1 MYSTTKARLAQIL
14 VWLFWFLA
22 LLTLAWAYDLPVE
35 GANTSLYL
43 SQVPAR
49 SPALDGPGLL
59 SGIVTHDPRQ
69 GPLFPWQPRWRWRKS
84 ALQRYRAARR
94 AYLRALWAARLARLL
109 LRGAWTMAALVD
121 LFTRAQLRRHLGALP
136 VLYALLEILQV
147 RQIINRHVPTAAQVD
162 HGTVALVLILNRL
175 SAPRPLYQV
184 ADWLAQTVLVYT
196 LGIPAEKFNDDRLGR
211 SLEAIAPHAEAIWQD
226 VVHRALLRFDLD
238 VRFLF
243 YDLTAFVV
251 HGEYE
256 RSELADFGFAH
267 NTPMNKRK
275 IKAGLTILGDGDI
288 PLDYAPWSGRTADTA
303 TVQTSMERLSRLLAR
318 YGYPIETVLLV
329 GDRANLND
337 ELALAYD
344 ARHIKYLAGLE
355 ARRKEHRA
363 LLTAYPDAYFYRH
376 PLDQAGY
383 WGIPCPV
390 VFKHQGKQV
399 VHRGLV
405 VLSGPMRRA
414 RRRTR
419 ATQLRSLRR
428 ELQEVREKIGRPRY
442 RTTKQVQQRAETCC
456 RRSPVGKLMRVWTT
470 EENGQVG
477 LHWAI
482 NREAL
487 LTEMRKDGRYLLV
500 TNDPDLTPTQM
511 LALYRRKDG
520 VEKRILVC
528 KQDLKVSP
536 IYLHKDERIQGML
549 LIHMLALL
557 TYSLLER
564 QMRLHGLEI
573 TLRRLIARLE
583 DLTVIE
589 TCCWD
594 GSVLRRLT
602 PLDEE
607 QARLLVALADILNQ
621 LRWLRLRPTLSP
633 GQPRGI
639 NIPQGQE
646 RWLLP
651 AMSAREIPLLLPAA

>member
-1 MYSTTKARLAQIL
+1 MKTTTKSRRWQVL
-14 VWLFWFLA
+14 VWLLWFLA
-22 LLTLAWAYDLPVE
+22 LLASLWSSPV
-35 GANTSLYL
+35 SWP
-43 SQVPAR
+43 QVQ
-49 SPALDGPGLL
+49 SPAISPEA
-59 SGIVTHDPRQ
+59 SGVSVLVGVVTHDPGQ
-69 GPLFPWQPRWRWRKS
+69 GSLFPWWPRWHWRKR
-84 ALQRYRAARR
+84 ALARYRAWQRGVRR
-94 AYLRALWAARLARLL
+94 ARWAARLARLAL
-109 LRGAWTMAALVD
+109 SGTVTMATIVD
-121 LFTRAQLRRHLGALP
+121 WFTRAQLRRHLGALP

-147 RQIINRHVPTAAQVD
+147 RHIINRHVPTAAQVD

-175 SAPRPLYQV
+175 SAPRPLYHI
-184 ADWLAQTVLVYT
+184 ADWLARTVLIYV
-196 LGIPAEKFNDDRLGR
+196 LGVPAEKFNDDRLGR
-211 SLEAIAPHAEAIWQD
+211 TLEAIAPHAEAIWHD
-226 VVHRALLRFDLD
+226 VVHIALLRFDLD

-251 HGEYE
+251 HGEYAQ
-256 RSELADFGFAH
+256 SDLADFGFAH

-275 IKAGLTILGDGDI
+275 IKTGLTTLGDGDV

-303 TVQTSMERLSRLLAR
+303 TVQTNMERLNRLLTR

-337 ELALAYD
+337 EMALAYD
-344 ARHIKYLAGLE
+344 ARQIKYLAGLE
-355 ARRKEHRA
+355 ARKNEHRA

-376 PLDQAGY
+376 PLGEFGY
-383 WGIPCPV
+383 WGVPCQV

-405 VLSGPMRRA
+405 VLSGPMHRA

-419 ATQLRSLRR
+419 ATQLRSLRQ

-442 RTTKQVQQRAETCC
+442 RTAKQVQQRAETRC
-456 RRSPVGKLMRVWTT
+456 RRSPVGRLMQVWTT
-470 EENGQVG
+470 EENRQVS

-487 LTEMRKDGRYLLV
+487 LAEMRRDGRYLLV
-500 TNDPDLTPTQM
+500 TNDPNLTPSRM

-564 QMRLHGLEI
+564 QMRRRGLEM

-589 TCCWD
+589 TYCWD

-602 PLDEE
+602 PVDEE
-607 QARLLVALADILNQ
+607 QARLLVALAETLSQ
-621 LRWLRLRPTLSP
+621 LRWPRLCPTLSP
-633 GQPRGI
+633 GRERG
-639 NIPQGQE
+639 P
-646 RWLLP
+646 LP
-651 AMSAREIPLLLPAA
+651 AMPSEEMPLLLPAA

>member
-1 MYSTTKARLAQIL
+1 MAT
-14 VWLFWFLA
+14 VVDWL
-22 LLTLAWAYDLPVE
+22 
-35 GANTSLYL
+35 
-43 SQVPAR
+43 
-49 SPALDGPGLL
+49 
-59 SGIVTHDPRQ
+59 
-69 GPLFPWQPRWRWRKS
+69 
-84 ALQRYRAARR
+84 
-94 AYLRALWAARLARLL
+94 
-109 LRGAWTMAALVD
+109 
-121 LFTRAQLRRHLGALP
+121 TRAQLRRHLGALP

-147 RQIINRHVPTAAQVD
+147 RHIINRHVPTAAQVD

-175 SAPRPLYQV
+175 SAPRPLYQI
-184 ADWLAQTVLVYT
+184 ADWLARTVLVYV
-196 LGIPAEKFNDDRLGR
+196 LGVPAKKFNDDRLGR
-211 SLEAIAPHAEAIWQD
+211 TLEAIAPHAEAIWQD
-226 VVHRALLRFDLD
+226 VVHIALLRFDLD

-251 HGEYE
+251 HGEYAQ
-256 RSELADFGFAH
+256 SNLADFGFAH

-275 IKAGLTILGDGDI
+275 IKTGLTTLGDGDVL
-288 PLDYAPWSGRTADTA
+288 LDYAPWSGRTADTA
-303 TVQTSMERLSRLLAR
+303 TVQTNMERLNRLLAH
-318 YGYPIETVLLV
+318 YGYPIEAVLLV

-337 ELALAYD
+337 EMALAYD
-344 ARHIKYLAGLE
+344 ARQIKYLAGLE
-355 ARRKEHRA
+355 ARKKEHRA
-363 LLTAYPDAYFYRH
+363 LLIAYPDAYFYRH
-376 PLDQAGY
+376 PLGEPGY
-383 WGIPCPV
+383 WGVSCPV

-419 ATQLRSLRR
+419 ATQLRALRQ

-442 RTTKQVQQRAETCC
+442 RTAKQVQQRAETRC
-456 RRSPVGKLMRVWTT
+456 RRSPVGRLMQVWTT
-470 EENGQVG
+470 EENGQVY

-487 LTEMRKDGRYLLV
+487 LSEMRKDGRYLLV
-500 TNDPDLTPTQM
+500 TNDPSLTPSRM
-511 LALYRRKDG
+511 LALYRQKDG

-549 LIHMLALL
+549 LVHKLALL

-564 QMRLHGLEI
+564 QMRRHGLEM

-589 TCCWD
+589 TYCWD

-602 PLDEE
+602 PVDEE
-607 QARLLVALADILNQ
+607 QARLLVALAEILNQ
-621 LRWLRLRPTLSP
+621 LRWPRLRPTLP
-633 GQPRGI
+633 LAE
-639 NIPQGQE
+639 E

-651 AMSAREIPLLLPAA
+651 DASPGERPLLLPAA

>member
-1 MYSTTKARLAQIL
+1 MKTTTKSRRWQVL
-14 VWLFWFLA
+14 VWLLWFLA
-22 LLTLAWAYDLPVE
+22 LLAWLWSSPLSWPQVQAPMISPEAGGVSVLAGVVTYDP
-35 GANTSLYL
+35 
-43 SQVPAR
+43 
-49 SPALDGPGLL
+49 
-59 SGIVTHDPRQ
+59 HQ
-69 GPLFPWQPRWRWRKS
+69 GPLFPWWPRWRWRKW
-84 ALQRYRAARR
+84 ALARYRAWQRR
-94 AYLRALWAARLARLL
+94 VRRVRWAARWAKLALS
-109 LRGAWTMAALVD
+109 GTMTMATVVD
-121 LFTRAQLRRHLGALP
+121 WLTRAQLRRHLGALP
-136 VLYALLEILQV
+136 ALYALLEILQV
-147 RQIINRHVPTAAQVD
+147 RPIINRHVPTAAQVD

-175 SAPRPLYQV
+175 SAPRPLYQI
-184 ADWLAQTVLVYT
+184 ADWLARTVLVYT
-196 LGIPAEKFNDDRLGR
+196 LGVPAQKFNDDRLGR
-211 SLEAIAPHAEAIWQD
+211 TLEAIAPHAEAIWQD
-226 VVHRALLRFDLD
+226 VVHIALLRFDLD

-251 HGEYE
+251 HGEYAQ
-256 RSELADFGFAH
+256 SDLADFGFAH

-275 IKAGLTILGDGDI
+275 IKVGLTTLGDGDV

-303 TVQTSMERLSRLLAR
+303 TVQTNMERLNRLLTR

-337 ELALAYD
+337 EMALAYD
-344 ARHIKYLAGLE
+344 ARQIKYLAGLE
-355 ARRKEHRA
+355 ARRKEHRV

-376 PLDQAGY
+376 PLGEPGY
-383 WGIPCPV
+383 WGVPCPV

-419 ATQLRSLRR
+419 ATQLRSLRQ
-428 ELQEVREKIGRPRY
+428 ELHEVQEKMGRPQY
-442 RTTKQVQQRAETCC
+442 RSAKQVQQRAETRC
-456 RRSPVGKLMRVWTT
+456 RRSPVGRLMQVWTT
-470 EENGQVG
+470 AENGQVS

-482 NREAL
+482 HQQAL
-487 LTEMRKDGRYLLV
+487 LTEMRRDGRYLLV
-500 TNDPDLTPTQM
+500 TNDPNLTPSRM
-511 LALYRRKDG
+511 LTLYRRKDG

-564 QMRLHGLEI
+564 QMRRHGLEM

-589 TCCWD
+589 TYCWD

-602 PLDEE
+602 PVDEE
-607 QARLLVALADILNQ
+607 QGRLLVALAEILNQ
-621 LRWLRLRPTLSP
+621 LRWPRRRPTLSP
-633 GQPRGI
+633 T
-639 NIPQGQE
+639 QE
-646 RWLLP
+646 RCLLP
-651 AMSAREIPLLLPAA
+651 GTSFGEPLLLLPAV

>member
-1 MYSTTKARLAQIL
+1 MNTTTKSRSWQVL
-14 VWLFWFLA
+14 VWLLWFLA
-22 LLTLAWAYDLPVE
+22 LLA
-35 GANTSLYL
+35 SLW
-43 SQVPAR
+43 S
-49 SPALDGPGLL
+49 SPAFWPQVQAPVISPEAGGVPVLAGV
-59 SGIVTHDPRQ
+59 VTHDPQQ
-69 GPLFPWQPRWRWRKS
+69 GSLFPWWPRRRWRKW
-84 ALQRYRAARR
+84 ALARYRAWQRRMRR
-94 AYLRALWAARLARLL
+94 ARWAARLARLVL
-109 LRGAWTMAALVD
+109 TGAVTMATVVD
-121 LFTRAQLRRHLGALP
+121 WLTRAQLRRHLGALP

-184 ADWLAQTVLVYT
+184 ADWLARTVLVYT

-211 SLEAIAPHAEAIWQD
+211 TLEAIAPYAEAIWQD
-226 VVHRALLRFDLD
+226 VVHVALLRFDLD

-251 HGEYE
+251 HGEYTQ
-256 RSELADFGFAH
+256 SELADFGFAH

-275 IKAGLTILGDGDI
+275 IKVGLTTLGDGDV

-303 TVQTSMERLSRLLAR
+303 TVQTNMERLNRLLAR

-329 GDRANLND
+329 GDRANVND
-337 ELALAYD
+337 ELAIAYD
-344 ARHIKYLAGLE
+344 AHQIRYLAGLE
-355 ARRKEHRA
+355 ARKKEHRA
-363 LLTAYPDAYFYRH
+363 LLTAYPDAYFYHH
-376 PLDQAGY
+376 PLGEDGY
-383 WGIPCPV
+383 WGMPCQV
-390 VFKHQGKQV
+390 VFQHQGKRV

-405 VLSGPMRRA
+405 VLSGPMCRA

-419 ATQLRSLRR
+419 AAQLRALRQ

-442 RTTKQVQQRAETCC
+442 RTAKQVQQRAETRC
-456 RRSPVGKLMRVWTT
+456 RRSPVGRLMQVWTT
-470 EENGQVG
+470 EENGQVS

-482 NREAL
+482 DREAL
-487 LTEMRKDGRYLLV
+487 LAEMRKDGRYLLV

-511 LALYRRKDG
+511 LTLYRRKDG
-520 VEKRILVC
+520 VEKRIRVC
-528 KQDLKVSP
+528 KQDLRVSP

-549 LIHMLALL
+549 LVHLLALL

-564 QMRLHGLEI
+564 QMRRRGLEM

-589 TCCWD
+589 TYCWD

-602 PLDEE
+602 PVDEE
-607 QARLLVALADILNQ
+607 QTCLLVALAEILNQ
-621 LRWLRLRPTLSP
+621 LRWPRLGPTLSP
-633 GQPRGI
+633 V
-639 NIPQGQE
+639 QE

-651 AMSAREIPLLLPAA
+651 SESLGEVALLLPGA

>member
-22 LLTLAWAYDLPVE
+22 LLTLAWAYDLPVG
-35 GANTSLYL
+35 GANITLCL
-43 SQVPAR
+43 SQAPAR

-59 SGIVTHDPRQ
+59 SGIVTHDPWQ
-69 GPLFPWQPRWRWRKS
+69 GPLFPWQPRWRWRKL

-94 AYLRALWAARLARLL
+94 AYRRALWAARLARLAL
-109 LRGAWTMAALVD
+109 TGAITMATVVD
-121 LFTRAQLRRHLGALP
+121 WLTHAQLHRHLGALP

-211 SLEAIAPHAEAIWQD
+211 SLEAIAPYAEAIWQD

-251 HGEYE
+251 HGEYAQ
-256 RSELADFGFAH
+256 SELADFGFAH

-275 IKAGLTILGDGDI
+275 IKAGLTTLGDGDI
-288 PLDYAPWSGRTADTA
+288 PLDYALWSGRTADTA
-303 TVQTSMERLSRLLAR
+303 TVQTNMERLSRLLAR

-344 ARHIKYLAGLE
+344 AHQIKYLAGLE
-355 ARRKEHRA
+355 ARKKEHRA
-363 LLTAYPDAYFYRH
+363 LLTAYPDAYFYRY
-376 PLDQAGY
+376 PLGEPGY
-383 WGIPCPV
+383 WGVPCPV

-419 ATQLRSLRR
+419 ATQLRALRR
-428 ELQEVREKIGRPRY
+428 QLQKVQEKIGRPRY
-442 RTTKQVQQRAETCC
+442 RTAKQVQQRAETRC
-456 RRSPVGKLMRVWTT
+456 RRSPVGRLMQVWTT
-470 EENGQVG
+470 EENGQVS

-487 LTEMRKDGRYLLV
+487 LAEMRKDGRYLLV
-500 TNDPDLTPTQM
+500 TNDPNLTPTQM
-511 LALYRRKDG
+511 LALYRQKDG

-564 QMRLHGLEI
+564 QMRRHGLEM
-573 TLRRLIARLE
+573 TLRRLITRLE

-589 TCCWD
+589 TYCWD
-594 GSVLRRLT
+594 GSVSRRLT
-602 PLDEE
+602 PVDEE
-607 QARLLVALADILNQ
+607 QACLLAALAEILSQ
-621 LRWLRLRPTLSP
+621 LRWPRLRPTLSP
-633 GQPRGI
+633 GQ
-639 NIPQGQE
+639 E

-651 AMSAREIPLLLPAA
+651 AMPPEETPLLLPAA

>member
-1 MYSTTKARLAQIL
+1 MKTTTKSRRWQVL
-14 VWLFWFLA
+14 VWLLWFLA
-22 LLTLAWAYDLPVE
+22 LLA
-35 GANTSLYL
+35 SLWSSPL
-43 SQVPAR
+43 SWPQVQASAI
-49 SPALDGPGLL
+49 SPEA
-59 SGIVTHDPRQ
+59 SGVSVLVGVVTHDPHQ
-69 GPLFPWQPRWRWRKS
+69 GSLFPWWPRWRWRKR
-84 ALQRYRAARR
+84 ALARYRAWQREVRR
-94 AYLRALWAARLARLL
+94 ACWAARLARLVL
-109 LRGAWTMAALVD
+109 TGAVTMATVVD
-121 LFTRAQLRRHLGALP
+121 WLTRAQLRRHLGALP

-175 SAPRPLYQV
+175 SAPRPLYQI
-184 ADWLAQTVLVYT
+184 ADWLARTVLIYV
-196 LGIPAEKFNDDRLGR
+196 LGVPAEKFNDDRLGR
-211 SLEAIAPHAEAIWQD
+211 TLEAIAPHAEAIWQD
-226 VVHRALLRFDLD
+226 VVHIALLRFDLD

-251 HGEYE
+251 HGEYAQ
-256 RSELADFGFAH
+256 SDLADFGFAH

-275 IKAGLTILGDGDI
+275 IKVGLTTLGDGNV

-303 TVQTSMERLSRLLAR
+303 TVQTNMERLNRLLTH

-337 ELALAYD
+337 EMALAYD
-344 ARHIKYLAGLE
+344 ARQIKYLAGLE

-376 PLDQAGY
+376 PLGETGY
-383 WGIPCPV
+383 WGVSCPV
-390 VFKHQGKQV
+390 AFKHQGKQV

-419 ATQLRSLRR
+419 ATQLRSLRQ
-428 ELQEVREKIGRPRY
+428 ELHEVREKIGRPKY
-442 RTTKQVQQRAETCC
+442 RSAKQVQQRAETRC
-456 RRSPVGKLMRVWTT
+456 RRSPVGRLMQVWTT
-470 EENGQVG
+470 VENGQVS

-482 NREAL
+482 NQEAL
-487 LTEMRKDGRYLLV
+487 LAEMRRDGRYLLV
-500 TNDPDLTPTQM
+500 TNDPNLTPSRM

-536 IYLHKDERIQGML
+536 LYLHKDERIQGML

-564 QMRLHGLEI
+564 QMRRRGLEM

-589 TCCWD
+589 TYCWD

-602 PLDEE
+602 PVDEE
-607 QARLLVALADILNQ
+607 QARLLVALADILNH
-621 LRWLRLRPTLSP
+621 LRWPCLCHGLPP
-633 GQPRGI
+633 A
-639 NIPQGQE
+639 QE
-646 RWLLP
+646 RCLP
-651 AMSAREIPLLLPAA
+651 PSASLGEPLLLLPAA

>member
-1 MYSTTKARLAQIL
+1 MKTTTKSRRWQVL
-14 VWLFWFLA
+14 VWLVWFLV
-22 LLTLAWAYDLPVE
+22 LLISLWLSSVSWPQIQTSAISPEANDVPVLAGV
-35 GANTSLYL
+35 
-43 SQVPAR
+43 
-49 SPALDGPGLL
+49 
-59 SGIVTHDPRQ
+59 VTHDPQQ
-69 GPLFPWQPRWRWRKS
+69 GPLFPWWPRWRWRKW
-84 ALQRYRAARR
+84 ALARYRAWQRRVRR
-94 AYLRALWAARLARLL
+94 ARWIARLARLAL
-109 LRGAWTMAALVD
+109 TKAVTMATVVD
-121 LFTRAQLRRHLGALP
+121 WLTRAQLRRHLGALP
-136 VLYALLEILQV
+136 ILYALLEILQV

-211 SLEAIAPHAEAIWQD
+211 TLEAIAPHAEAIWQD
-226 VVHRALLRFDLD
+226 VVHVALLRFDLD

-251 HGEYE
+251 HGEYAK
-256 RSELADFGFAH
+256 SDLVDFGFAH

-275 IKAGLTILGDGDI
+275 IKAGLTTLGDGDV

-303 TVQTSMERLSRLLAR
+303 TVQTNMERLNRLLTR
-318 YGYPIETVLLV
+318 YGYPIEMVLLV
-329 GDRANLND
+329 GDRANVND
-337 ELALAYD
+337 EMALAYD

-355 ARRKEHRA
+355 ARKKEHRA
-363 LLTAYPDAYFYRH
+363 LLTAYPDVYFYRH
-376 PLDQAGY
+376 PLGEPGY
-383 WGIPCPV
+383 WGIPCSV
-390 VFKHQGKQV
+390 VFEHQGKRA

-419 ATQLRSLRR
+419 ATQLRALRQ
-428 ELQEVREKIGRPRY
+428 ELQGVREKIGRPQY
-442 RTTKQVQQRAETCC
+442 RTAKQVQQRAETRC
-456 RRSPVGKLMRVWTT
+456 RRSPVGYLMQVWTT
-470 EENGQVG
+470 EENGQVS

-487 LTEMRKDGRYLLV
+487 LAEMRRDGRYLLV
-500 TNDPDLTPTQM
+500 TNDPSLTPTQM

-536 IYLHKDERIQGML
+536 IYLHRDDRIQGML
-549 LIHMLALL
+549 LVHMLALL

-564 QMRLHGLEI
+564 QMRRQGLEM

-589 TCCWD
+589 TYCWD

-602 PLDEE
+602 PVDEE
-607 QARLLVALADILNQ
+607 QACLLAALADILNQ
-621 LRWLRLRPTLSP
+621 LRWPRLRLTLPPAQEQCLLPDISP
-633 GQPRGI
+633 G
-639 NIPQGQE
+639 E
-646 RWLLP
+646 
-651 AMSAREIPLLLPAA
+651 APLLLPAV